1 MNTEALILA
10 VNTGSSSLKF
20 ALFVGSDGALE
31 PLANGAVEGLGTGK
45 SRAWISRNG
54 QKKESTPYVADHAAA
69 LETALGL
76 LKETGLPQPTMV
88 GHRVVHGGPDRSEP
102 VKIDDALIAELKKIV
117 PMAPLHLPP
126 AIGAM
131 EAIADRLPE
140 VPQVACFDTA
150 FHATMPEVARRLPIP
165 NRYDDRGVRRYG
177 FHGLSFEYVM
187 SKLGASAPARV
198 VIAHL
203 GSGSSV
209 VAVENGKSID
219 TTMGFTPT
227 GGVMMGTRTGDLDPG
242 VILYLQRQEKLDVD
256 KVEKL
261 VEHDAGMRAI
271 AGDSDM
277 KTLLERSAGGDE
289 NAKLAIAMFAYSVR
303 KAIGAMSAVLGG
315 MDLLVFTG
323 GIGEHA
329 APVREAAAKGFSCP
343 IQVIATDEDF
353 VVAQHT
359 LRLAAMH

>member
-10 VNTGSSSLKF
+10 VNTGSSSLKV
-20 ALFVGSDGALE
+20 ALFVASEGSIEA
-31 PLANGAVEGLGTGK
+31 LANGAVEGLGTGK
-45 SRAWISRNG
+45 SRAWVERNG
-54 QKKESTPYVADHAAA
+54 QRREASPYIADHATA
-69 LETALGL
+69 LETALTL
-76 LKETGLPQPTMV
+76 LKELSLPQPTMV
-88 GHRVVHGGPDRSEP
+88 GHRVVHGGPHRSQP
-102 VKIDDALIAELKKIV
+102 VLVDSTIIADLKKIV

-131 EAIADRLPE
+131 EAIAERLPE

-150 FHATMPEVARRLPIP
+150 FHARMPEVARRLPIP
-165 NRYDDRGVRRYG
+165 SRYDERGIRRYG

-187 SKLGASAPARV
+187 SRLGSPPPARV

-203 GSGSSV
+203 GNGSSV
-209 VAVENGKSID
+209 VAVENGVSID

-242 VILYLQRQEKLDVD
+242 VLLYLQRHEKLDLE

-261 VEHDAGMRAI
+261 VEHDAGLRAI

-277 KTLLERSAGGDE
+277 KVLLERSANGDE
-289 NAKLAIAMFAYSVR
+289 AAKLAIAMFTYSVR
-303 KAIGAMSAVLGG
+303 KAIGAMSAALGG

-329 APVREAAAKGFSCP
+329 PAVREAAAKGFTCP
-343 IQVIATDEDF
+343 VQVIPTDEDR
-353 VVAQHT
+353 VVARHT
-359 LRLAAMH
+359 LEVAAMH